1 MKRLNSIQIQNFKIF
16 NQLVTIPVEQK
27 HVLVWGVNGS
37 GKSSLYWSLYTFL
50 QCSSKEPDEEKK
62 YFNKGDESLH
72 NIHAPA
78 DLESFI
84 KLGFKEPSGAE
95 EVFELSS
102 SKDETKHELI
112 RSVNSGSE
120 FITHRLLLNFYNYRN
135 SQKIDLFPI
144 FYRDIFPYFNTP
156 RGNSFQSIL
165 SNIERYL
172 KIESNKKLD
181 EWVKEFNDGIE
192 DLIFTIRNGDASK
205 FYNQNLS
212 YKGEKIDIKVHFS
225 ELLEIKGK
233 NGKKENRSI
242 KEPVI
247 RLQAKLQPNGNPETE
262 IQRPQSFFNEARI
275 NAIALAIRFVL
286 MENRPPVTTVKFL
299 VLDDLLISLDMQNRV
314 KIIKLI
320 LKQYSKKYQLFIFT
334 HDKGF
339 YKEVLRQIELQRINW
354 KVMQFYE
361 PQNVIENPKIEYEDE
376 TYIAKADAAFLHHDY
391 EACALYLRKETEAI
405 LVNFLDPKMEV
416 IWKQKDWRDLS
427 EFIKSAKKKFFTAE
441 FNKFQSLIEKDISI
455 ENLEKLKGQIEIDP
469 ELAGD
474 MPNLGPL
481 LSYKKAVFKFII
493 DKKNIIIEGNDIY
506 KLLEEIDKIKD
517 RVLNPAAHSGEAPFF
532 EGEIAEAIEKV
543 KLLKLKL
550 DELALEEPVAG
561 TV

>member
-50 QCSSKEPDEEKK
+50 QCSGKAVDEEKK
-62 YFNKGDESLH
+62 YFDKGDESLH
-72 NIHAPA
+72 NIYAPA

-84 KLGFKEPSGAE
+84 KLGFKEPGEEE
-95 EVFELSS
+95 EVVELSS
-102 SKDETKHELI
+102 TTDGTKDELI

-135 SQKIDLFPI
+135 SQQIDLFPI

-165 SNIERYL
+165 KKIEQSLNIETP
-172 KIESNKKLD
+172 SNLNA
-181 EWVKEFNDGIE
+181 WVKEFNDGVE
-192 DLIFTIRNGDASK
+192 DLILSIRRGDASK
-205 FYNQNLS
+205 FYNDNLS
-212 YKGEKIDIKVHFS
+212 YKGEKIDIQVHFS
-225 ELLEIKGK
+225 ELLEIKGIK
-233 NGKKENRSI
+233 GNRKI

-247 RLQAKLQPNGNPETE
+247 RLQAKLKPDGNPETE

-320 LKQYSKKYQLFIFT
+320 LNQFAEKYQLFIFT

-339 YKEVLRQIELQRINW
+339 YNEVLRQIESQKQNW
-354 KVMQFYE
+354 LVMQLYE
-361 PQNVIENPKIEYEDE
+361 PKGIGENPKIDYLDE
-376 TYIAKADAAFLHHDY
+376 GYIAMADSAFLRRDF

-405 LVNFLDPKMEV
+405 LVKFLDPEMELF
-416 IWKQKDWRDLS
+416 WKQKDWIGLADFIARTRKKLDTYATNDFARFVNQTITKEELELLKSDLG
-427 EFIKSAKKKFFTAE
+427 EPVDTAE
-441 FNKFQSLIEKDISI
+441 SKALIGRLNTYRQRLYSFIIAEKDLRINPI
-455 ENLEKLKGQIEIDP
+455 YEIVDDIKG
-469 ELAGD
+469 
-474 MPNLGPL
+474 
-481 LSYKKAVFKFII
+481 
-493 DKKNIIIEGNDIY
+493 
-506 KLLEEIDKIKD
+506 IKD
-517 RVLNPAAHSGEAPFF
+517 RVLNPGAHAGDAPFF
-532 EGEIAEAIEKV
+532 EEEIAEAIDKIKLLKV
-543 KLLKLKL
+543 KLE
-550 DELALEEPVAG
+550 ELALEEEEVG

>member
-1 MKRLNSIQIQNFKIF
+1 MKRLNSIKIQNFKIF
-16 NQLVTIPVEQK
+16 NELVNIPIEQK

-50 QCSSKEPDEEKK
+50 QCSGKAVDEEKK

-78 DLESFI
+78 DLESYI
-84 KLGFKEPSGAE
+84 KLGFKEPGGE
-95 EVFELSS
+95 EQVFELSS
-102 SKDETKHELI
+102 TKDETKGELI
-112 RSVNSGSE
+112 PSVNSGSE

-135 SQKIDLFPI
+135 SQQIDLFPI

-165 SNIERYL
+165 K
-172 KIESNKKLD
+172 KIEQSLNTETTSNLGA
-181 EWVKEFNDGIE
+181 WVKEFNDGVE
-192 DLIFTIRNGDASK
+192 DLIMSIRRGDASK
-205 FYNQNLS
+205 FYNDNLS
-212 YKGEKIDIKVHFS
+212 YKGEKIDIQIHFP
-225 ELLEIKGK
+225 ELLEIQGSKG
-233 NGKKENRSI
+233 NRRI

-247 RLQAKLQPNGNPETE
+247 RLQAKFKPDGNPETE

-320 LKQYSKKYQLFIFT
+320 LKQYSEKYQLFIFT

-339 YKEVLRQIELQRINW
+339 YNEVLRQIESQKHFWQVIQL
-354 KVMQFYE
+354 YE
-361 PQNVIENPKIEYEDE
+361 PKETGQNPEIKYEDE
-376 TYIAKADAAFLHHDY
+376 GYMAMADSAFLRRDF

-405 LVNFLDPKMEV
+405 LIKFLDPEMELF
-416 IWKQKDWRDLS
+416 WKQKEWISLADFIARTRKKLDTYATNDFARFVNQTITKEELELLKSDLG
-427 EFIKSAKKKFFTAE
+427 APVDTAE
-441 FNKFQSLIEKDISI
+441 SKALIGRLNTYRQRLYSFIIAEKDLRINPI
-455 ENLEKLKGQIEIDP
+455 YEIVDDIKG
-469 ELAGD
+469 
-474 MPNLGPL
+474 
-481 LSYKKAVFKFII
+481 
-493 DKKNIIIEGNDIY
+493 
-506 KLLEEIDKIKD
+506 IKD
-517 RVLNPAAHSGEAPFF
+517 RVLNPGAHAGEAPFF
-532 EGEIAEAIEKV
+532 EEEIAEAIEKV

-550 DELALEEPVAG
+550 NELALEEPEVE